1 MRSRYAVYSLQIM
14 ALLSV
19 LAMIFIGHQRD
30 QLPPDDR
37 WFSYYWFHSSVT
49 VLIFSLLSL
58 LHLSLSSYD
67 IYKISPN
74 SLRTSG
80 GLTSFLFL
88 MGDAERRL
96 LKSSEDSEYYVVV
109 FAAILLGLFVGV
121 LLKCLWAYVSSQC
134 LPLLSAAIS
143 SSAFYI
149 GREAFE
155 DAGPYDYKGS
165 MIPLAVTMGVF
176 LIVCTSVCYDVR
188 RDQYSTL
195 PINTDN

>member
-1 MRSRYAVYSLQIM
+1 M

-80 GLTSFLFL
+80 GLTSLLFL

-121 LLKCLWAYVSSQC
+121 LLYSLWSSVSIEC
-134 LPLLSAAIS
+134 LPLLPFLSAAIS

-176 LIVCTSVCYDVR
+176 LIVCTNVCYDVR
-188 RDQYSTL
+188 RDQYSSL